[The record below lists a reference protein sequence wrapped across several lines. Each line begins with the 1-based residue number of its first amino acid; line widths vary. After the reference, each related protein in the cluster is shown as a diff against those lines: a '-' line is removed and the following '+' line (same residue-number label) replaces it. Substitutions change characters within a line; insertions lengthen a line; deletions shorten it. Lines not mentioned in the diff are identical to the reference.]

1 MAARGHDAAASSSA
15 EEEVIV
21 VVEAP
26 TNETPTNV
34 APRAASTRMR
44 RISGRPFAIGFG
56 LFLVIGTIVFTYLAR
71 QAQIS
76 RESAFDRMQ
85 EEGVVPSGR

>member
-1 MAARGHDAAASSSA
+1 
-15 EEEVIV
+15 
-21 VVEAP
+21 
-26 TNETPTNV
+26 
-34 APRAASTRMR
+34 MR

-76 RESAFDRMQ
+76 REAAFDRMQ